1 MKSVSWSLVKLILVI
16 FFAFIFK
23 SSFAEEDYQKFWS
36 YIGYFVN
43 LTPERYIVYQSCNP
57 ASTPSER
64 EWEQVLSLLPYNH
77 NDKSKYFVGT
87 TDDKGILL
95 KDPLLNGCVIKI
107 APGAPNSKGSTFY
120 IKGGIKSSGNCKY
133 NWLLGPYNIKI
144 SPVDFDILDE
154 VRQKSSKDKMPTY
167 EECRY
172 CGYRNCILGVVIY
185 PTGELEFVARNR
197 SSVIDNN
204 KFSLYET
211 LDNALH
217 ADSVNK
223 NDSDEDQ

>member
-1 MKSVSWSLVKLILVI
+1 MKSISWSLVKLILVI

-23 SSFAEEDYQKFWS
+23 SSFAQEDYDKFWA

-43 LTPERYIVYQSCNP
+43 LTPEKYIVYKSCNP
-57 ASTPSER
+57 AVTPSER
-64 EWEQVLSLLPYNH
+64 EWEPVLSLLPYNG
-77 NDKSKYFVGT
+77 NDNSKYFIGT
-87 TDDKGILL
+87 TDDKGVLL

-107 APGAPNSKGSTFY
+107 APGAPNSTGHVFY
-120 IKGGIKSSGNCKY
+120 IKSGIKSSGNCKY
-133 NWLLGPYNIKI
+133 NWLLGPYNVRI

-154 VRQKSSKDKMPTY
+154 VREKSEKDEMPTY
-167 EECRY
+167 QECRY

-197 SSVIDNN
+197 SYVIDRK

-211 LDNALH
+211 LDQALNESTTDK
-217 ADSVNK
+217 DSNG
-223 NDSDEDQ
+223 E